1 MDRHT
6 YCQEVHRQLSDTE
19 TYQAIPRDPT
29 FDIDRKIKYIVKSY
43 LDRNIIDHK
52 TATFL
57 SHPHPITP
65 VFYILPKIHKSLINP
80 PGRPI
85 VASTESILSP
95 LSVFLEKILTPL
107 VRKTKSFLLDT
118 GHFLTILKQ
127 LGSVPPDS
135 LLVTFDVNS
144 LYTSISHDKGIEA
157 TKSLLEESNHT
168 PDTVQLCLDLLSL
181 VLYENYFLYEDT
193 FYNQQRGTAMR
204 SNMAPAYANAFMNHF
219 EVRHVFTNPLFQQNA
234 ICYHRFIDDIFLI
247 WKGTTT
253 TLDKFFTFLNSIYHE
268 LKFTIHHD
276 NNSVPF
282 LDTLVFKDSM
292 GNLQTDLF
300 CKPTDC
306 NSILHYTSCHP
317 KSTKNSIPRSQFHRV
332 TRIVSETTTAT
343 TRLET
348 MAQKFQERS
357 YPSNLIAKE
366 KIRALTPSSPP
377 PRMQQNERVPFVHTY
392 HPLMPKVHSIIRKHW
407 PLLARA
413 YPNIES
419 FNNPTL
425 MCTKRAANLRD
436 KLVRA
441 DIGSAQPT
449 VTQRLLDTL
458 MPFGSRVI
466 CHYKQQQ
473 DADAPLLPQSK
484 IVPKGE
490 PAPKLNNNHQQDTE
504 TSPLVFI
511 KMDLQRG
518 TRLHDGRDALRK
530 SPGMMLR
537 SRNRDITK
545 VLRAKHPL
553 ERNVPGAL
561 LRRSGAVG
569 RSGRRLRERKS
580 VHHLA
585 VLPES
590 KPEPMQCDRTMTKVE
605 RQEHRRL
612 NRLCFYCGDSTHA
625 ISNCPKRTRR
635 FDSSAVIGAAL
646 NLMDLDYAKRCGFF
660 LEPLRCPIPLRGI
673 DATPLAKNK
682 PQYWAQ
688 LTMCMAPAHQE
699 VIRFLGASWFT
710 KIDLRGAYNLVRIR
724 QGDEWKT
731 AFNTPEG
738 HFEYLVMPFG
748 LANAPSVFQSFMHD
762 IFRSYDNACVSKRCI
777 VYMRCWLRRVPDA
790 APNNANVN
798 VAEER
803 GNLLTRDRKPT
814 DKKVVPLSHIS
825 CLQSTRG
832 TSD

>member
-1 MDRHT
+1 MVVDDEEKANILNTFFSTVFTVENEMLGEIPRNNENPILRVTNLTQQEVRNRLNKIKIDKSPGPDGIHPRVLRELKLSLLQKGLSFCPTPSWDDFQLERELQRFFRTVRLKTHFGTKDDTNNNATVSQGTTSVPVVSISSLGLRNPSNYKPPRSYHATETFIELVDREVKQLSHQQKLGLFPTHPNLAPSEKRALKSLTENKGIIIKPADKGGATVVMDRHT

-29 FDIDRKIKYIVKSY
+29 FDIDRKIKHIVKSY

-127 LGSVPPDS
+127 LGSVSPDS

-193 FYNQQRGTAMR
+193 FYNQQRGTAMG

-276 NNSVPF
+276 NSVSF
-282 LDTLVFKDSM
+282 LDTLVVKDSM

-449 VTQRLLDTL
+449 VTQRLLGTRRNGTFPCLSCASCSNVIKSENIVHPRTGKSYPIKGYYTCNSNFVVYLVKCPCGLLYVGETTQHIKDRISSHKSTIRCSKTWLPLPDHFLKNHHSIAQLKFQVIEQIDRPRRGGDRVRTLKQRESYWIHTLDTL
-458 MPFGSRVI
+458 
-466 CHYKQQQ
+466 
-473 DADAPLLPQSK
+473 
-484 IVPKGE
+484 E
-490 PAPKLNNNHQQDTE
+490 P
-504 TSPLVFI
+504 
-511 KMDLQRG
+511 RG
-518 TRLHDGRDALRK
+518 
-530 SPGMMLR
+530 
-537 SRNRDITK
+537 
-545 VLRAKHPL
+545 
-553 ERNVPGAL
+553 
-561 LRRSGAVG
+561 
-569 RSGRRLRERKS
+569 
-580 VHHLA
+580 
-585 VLPES
+585 
-590 KPEPMQCDRTMTKVE
+590 
-605 RQEHRRL
+605 L
-612 NRLCFYCGDSTHA
+612 NRE
-625 ISNCPKRTRR
+625 IN
-635 FDSSAVIGAAL
+635 
-646 NLMDLDYAKRCGFF
+646 
-660 LEPLRCPIPLRGI
+660 
-673 DATPLAKNK
+673 
-682 PQYWAQ
+682 
-688 LTMCMAPAHQE
+688 
-699 VIRFLGASWFT
+699 
-710 KIDLRGAYNLVRIR
+710 
-724 QGDEWKT
+724 
-731 AFNTPEG
+731 
-738 HFEYLVMPFG
+738 
-748 LANAPSVFQSFMHD
+748 
-762 IFRSYDNACVSKRCI
+762 
-777 VYMRCWLRRVPDA
+777 WL
-790 APNNANVN
+790 
-798 VAEER
+798 
-803 GNLLTRDRKPT
+803 
-814 DKKVVPLSHIS
+814 I
-825 CLQSTRG
+825 
-832 TSD
+832 